1 MRGEIIAIDLETT
14 GLDPYTDSIIE
25 IGAVRFKEG
34 EIIDTY
40 STLID
45 PGIPIPPRIS
55 ALTGIN
61 DDDVTGAPQIS
72 DVIHDLRA
80 FIGNT
85 PLLGHRINFD
95 ASFLQPFSVGL
106 TNVLIDT
113 YELASFLLPTAP
125 RYNLTSLTE
134 QLGLSDLTNA
144 HRALDDAIA
153 TCNLYWAL
161 WQKLLQLPLR
171 MLREL
176 NTAALN
182 LDWQAKPTIIDALQL
197 RSEKAPTRE
206 ELADG
211 IDDLGSFQP
220 EDDHWETL
228 RPNHTIET
236 IDPDVLSALIEPGG
250 KMQQFIPNYE
260 SRHPQI
266 EMLKSTVDA
275 FNGSQ
280 HTMIEAPTGT
290 GKSFAYLIPAIYW
303 AVQNNERVIISTDTI
318 ALQDQLINK
327 DIPTLRKA
335 LDVDFKATVS
345 KGRNNYLCPRRLRTV
360 RRRAPTSVEELRVL
374 AKILVWMLESDSG
387 DKGEISL
394 RGTAEEMTW
403 VRLSAQDEGCTLS
416 RCSSQMEGACPF
428 YKARKRADE
437 SHIVVVNHALL
448 LTDVQVGNRVLPD
461 YRYVVIDE
469 AHHLE
474 EATTNGLSNRLD
486 PSGLHRRFADLGNI
500 QRGLLNDLLGAIKGS
515 IPDKYYIQI
524 KEYVEHVSNA
534 VENMENHVDEYFRT
548 LLNFL
553 HDANLIQ
560 RSEYIS
566 HIRVTEET
574 RETYGWQNVLA
585 GWKRFSEYT
594 EAISEAMEK
603 VTRGL
608 NELREYDIP
617 DYNDLLNGT
626 QTAARHLK
634 SIHNQ
639 LESFTTDPQEN
650 MVYWCEVSTKG
661 THVSINAAPLHV
673 GPLIDEHLWQ
683 PKECVVLTSA
693 TLTAG
698 GGFNFLRERLDAY
711 DDVVAEFI
719 VDSPFDYENSTL
731 LYLPTDIPEPNSYP
745 HYQTMIERGIIELA
759 TALDGRLLGLFTSYA
774 QLRQAAQAIEPRL
787 ALGGI
792 SVLDQ
797 SSGSSRQLLIDS
809 FKSTDKAVLL
819 GTRSFWEGVDLP
831 GDDLQAVV
839 ITRLPF
845 AVPSD
850 PVFAARSETF
860 ENSFLE
866 YAVPDAILRF
876 RQGFGRLIRRRTD
889 RGVVVILDKRVI
901 SKRYGQSFLD
911 SLPHCTVK
919 RGPLSKLAE
928 TAKTWLER

>member
-14 GLDPYTDSIIE
+14 GLDPYTDFIIE

-34 EIIDTY
+34 EIIDTF

-45 PGIPIPPRIS
+45 PGIPVPPRIS
-55 ALTGIN
+55 ALTGIY
-61 DDDVTGAPQIS
+61 DDDVTGAPHIN
-72 DVIHDLRA
+72 DVVHELRA
-80 FIGNT
+80 FIGSA

-95 ASFLQPFSVGL
+95 VSFLQPFNVGL
-106 TNVLIDT
+106 TNTLIDT

-144 HRALDDAIA
+144 HRALDDTIA

-161 WQKLLQLPLR
+161 WNKLLQLPLR
-171 MLREL
+171 TLREI
-176 NTAALN
+176 NKAALN
-182 LDWQAKPTIIDALQL
+182 LEWQAKPTIIDALQL
-197 RSEKAPTRE
+197 RNEKNPTRE

-211 IDDLGSFQP
+211 VDDMGSFQP
-220 EDDHWETL
+220 EDDHWDTL
-228 RPNHTIET
+228 RPNHTIEYLE
-236 IDPDVLSALIEPGG
+236 PDGLATLIEPGG

-260 SRHPQI
+260 SRQPQI

-303 AVQNNERVIISTDTI
+303 SALNNERVIISTDTI
-318 ALQDQLINK
+318 ALQDQLIKK
-327 DIPTLRKA
+327 DIPTLRNA
-335 LDVDFKATVS
+335 LGFDFKATVS

-360 RRRAPTSVEELRVL
+360 RRRAPTSIEELRVL

-394 RGTAEEMTW
+394 RGMAEEMTW

-416 RCSSQMEGACPF
+416 RCSTQMKGACPF

-486 PSGLHRRFADLGNI
+486 ASGLHRRFADLGNI
-500 QRGLLNDLLGAIKGS
+500 QKGLLNDLLGAIKGN
-515 IPDKYYIQI
+515 IPDNYYMQI
-524 KEYVEHVSNA
+524 NEYVAHVADA
-534 VENMENHVDEYFRT
+534 VENMGNQVDEFFET
-548 LLNFL
+548 LLKFL
-553 HDANLIQ
+553 HNANLIQ
-560 RSEYIS
+560 RSDYVS
-566 HIRVTEET
+566 HIRVTDEV
-574 RETYGWQNVLA
+574 RETA
-585 GWKRFSEYT
+585 GWDKVLKSWERFSEYT

-639 LESFTTDPQEN
+639 LEHFTTDPQSN
-650 MVYWCEVSTKG
+650 IVYWCEVSTKG
-661 THVSINAAPLHV
+661 THVSIKAAPLNV
-673 GPLIDEHLWQ
+673 GPLIEEHLWQ
-683 PKECVVLTSA
+683 PKECVILTSA
-693 TLTAG
+693 TLTTA
-698 GGFNFLRERLDAY
+698 GGFNFIRERLDAFEHI
-711 DDVVAEFI
+711 VADFI
-719 VDSPFDYENSTL
+719 VDSPFDYQNSTL
-731 LYLPTDIPEPNSYP
+731 LYLPTDIPEPNNYP
-745 HYQTMIERGIIELA
+745 QYQTMIERGIIELA

-809 FKSTDKAVLL
+809 FKSTEKAVLL

-889 RGVVVILDKRVI
+889 RGVVAILDKRVI
-901 SKRYGQSFLD
+901 SKRYGQAFLE
-911 SLPHCTVK
+911 SLPHCTVR
-919 RGPLSKLAE
+919 RGPLSKLAA
-928 TAKTWLER
+928 TAKEWLER